1 MIWDSTLNSVV
12 ALNSFLFVS
21 SFSLQRIGFDFNW
34 TAFSLHKGH
43 LYNNNNTS
51 SCDQPLSQPSIV
63 PRQADDHHDED
74 EEAREKPAH
83 RHDLPVRHRGFVT
96 SFRSVSGNLI
106 LVLFW
111 VWDTSEIKTKYYHSK
126 RNKLIRVWKLYEYVF
141 KRLFSYPKIPQSY
154 FKFTE
159 HGFIESNTN

>member
-1 MIWDSTLNSVV
+1 MIWDSTLNSVKF

-43 LYNNNNTS
+43 LYNNNN
-51 SCDQPLSQPSIV
+51 
-63 PRQADDHHDED
+63 
-74 EEAREKPAH
+74 
-83 RHDLPVRHRGFVT
+83 VRHRGFVT

-111 VWDTSEIKTKYYHSK
+111 VWNTSEIKTKYCHSK
-126 RNKLIRVWKLYEYVF
+126 RNRLIRVWKLYEYVF
-141 KRLFSYPKIPQSY
+141 KRLFSYPKIPKSD